1 MRRIG
6 LAWVI
11 GWLAVIAQG
20 CGSPVQEAVN
30 YCAGQAART
39 LAIVPSDDR
48 MPNCVDAGSTEW
60 HFASPGSWTCGFWP
74 GELWYLYE
82 ATGDSLWK
90 APAKA
95 ATEAIMSVA
104 YQTPHSHDVG
114 FMVMPSIGH
123 AYRLTGEER
132 YREALV
138 SAADSLATLYNP
150 KVGTI
155 LSWPGMVQKM
165 DWPHNTIIDNML
177 NLELL
182 FWVASHCDR
191 PDLYEIAFR
200 HAETTMAHQF
210 REDGSTCHVV
220 VYDPQTGE
228 ELAKHT
234 HQGWKDE
241 SMWARGQA
249 WAIYGFTMA
258 YRFTQE
264 ERFLQTA
271 VKAAE
276 AYLTRLPADGIPF
289 WDFEAG
295 EQLEGQPKDASASAI
310 VASALLELQ
319 GYLPASEAKKYRTEA
334 EKTIRILSAAPYR
347 AGEQCSAFLL
357 HSTGHMPNGKE
368 VDASISYADYYY
380 LESLVR
386 LSRLGKGEQAIPN
399 N

>member
-1 MRRIG
+1 M
-6 LAWVI
+6 
-11 GWLAVIAQG
+11 GWLVAIAQG
-20 CGSPVQEAVN
+20 CQTPVQEAVD

-39 LAIVPSDDR
+39 LEIVPADDK
-48 MPNCVDAGSTEW
+48 MPNCVEAGSSEW
-60 HFASPGSWTCGFWP
+60 RFTSPGGWTCGFWP

-82 ATGDSLWK
+82 STGEANWKEATVRF
-90 APAKA
+90 
-95 ATEAIMSVA
+95 TEAVLPVA

-123 AYRLTGEER
+123 AYRLTGESR
-132 YREALV
+132 YRDALV

-150 KVGTI
+150 VVGTI

-182 FWVASHCDR
+182 FWVAANCDR
-191 PDLYEIAFR
+191 PDLHEIAVR
-200 HAETTMAHQF
+200 HSETTMMHQF

-220 VYDPQTGE
+220 VYDPETGE

-258 YRFTQE
+258 YRFTRD

-271 VKAAE
+271 VRATE
-276 AYLTRLPADGIPF
+276 TYLSRLPEDGIPY
-289 WDFEAG
+289 WDFDAG
-295 EQLEGQPKDASASAI
+295 EQLPDQPKDASAAAI

-319 GYLPASEAKKYRTEA
+319 EYLPASEADRYL
-334 EKTIRILSAAPYR
+334 KTAKQTVRILSGAPYR
-347 AGEQCSAFLL
+347 AGSQCSAFLL
-357 HSTGHMPNGKE
+357 HSTGHKPKGSE

-380 LESLVR
+380 IESLVR
-386 LSRLGKGEQAIPN
+386 LQRLGRGESVIPN

>member
-1 MRRIG
+1 M
-6 LAWVI
+6 
-11 GWLAVIAQG
+11 GWLVAIAQG
-20 CGSPVQEAVN
+20 CQTPVQEAVD

-39 LAIVPSDDR
+39 LEAVPADDK
-48 MPNCVDAGSTEW
+48 MPNCVEAGSSEW
-60 HFASPGSWTCGFWP
+60 RFTSPGGWTCGFWP

-82 ATGDSLWK
+82 STGETNWK
-90 APAKA
+90 EA
-95 ATEAIMSVA
+95 AVRFTEAVLPVA

-123 AYRLTGEER
+123 AYRLTGESR
-132 YREALV
+132 YRDALV

-150 KVGTI
+150 VVGTI

-182 FWVASHCDR
+182 FWVAANCDR
-191 PDLYEIAFR
+191 PDLHEIAVR
-200 HAETTMAHQF
+200 HSETTMMHQF

-220 VYDPQTGE
+220 VYDPETGE

-258 YRFTQE
+258 YRFTRD

-271 VKAAE
+271 VRATE
-276 AYLTRLPADGIPF
+276 TYLSRLPEDGIPY
-289 WDFEAG
+289 WDFDAG
-295 EQLEGQPKDASASAI
+295 EQLPDQPKDASAAAI

-319 GYLPASEAKKYRTEA
+319 EYLPASEADRYL
-334 EKTIRILSAAPYR
+334 KTAKQTVRILSGAPYR
-347 AGEQCSAFLL
+347 AGSQCSAFLL
-357 HSTGHMPNGKE
+357 HSTGHKPKGSE

-380 LESLVR
+380 IESLVR
-386 LSRLGKGEQAIPN
+386 LQRLGRGESVIPN